1 MPGLELP
8 PLARGRVQPPREH
21 TRSSGITP
29 ARAGKSIARKIMK
42 PFSRNYPRS
51 RGEEPLRGA
60 GILNFTELPP
70 LARGRAAHSA
80 PAPTA
85 LGITPAR
92 AGKSDGRAP
101 MRAGRWNYPRSRGE
115 EISNAGAISRAVELP
130 PLARGRGRDPF
141 PFPGSKGITPARAGK
156 RGFQGFFIFLE
167 GNYPRSRGEE

>member
-1 MPGLELP
+1 MELP
-8 PLARGRVQPPREH
+8 PLARGRVFEP
-21 TRSSGITP
+21 SGLGFCLGITP

-92 AGKSDGRAP
+92 AGKSGKGCRIGAQ
-101 MRAGRWNYPRSRGE
+101 RGNYPRSRGE